1 MLRLSNEIGAEDFKE
16 NTHTSSRIG
25 IDNDLLM
32 LFQNEIPL
40 LKYSS
45 LPISQQNLRV
55 KNENIV
61 LGLSKRN
68 KE

>member
-1 MLRLSNEIGAEDFKE
+1 MTLMLNNEAGVEDFKE
-16 NTHTSSRIG
+16 NNATSKIG
-25 IDNDLLM
+25 IDNDLLI
-32 LFQNEIPL
+32 LFQNETPY
-40 LKYSS
+40 LKYAS